1 MTAMVVERVYPV
13 GLRPG
18 LSAWGADSALTELYA
33 QHYRGLVQLAALWV
47 RDVGTAEEVVQDS
60 FIALHGGW
68 RRLRDTEN
76 ALPYLRQ
83 AVVNRSR
90 SVLRHRAVVEK
101 TVHDLPPDAPSAEH
115 SALASLERSA
125 VLTALW
131 QLSDRQREAI
141 ALRYYAG
148 LTEGEI
154 AAAMKLSRGSVK
166 SHTSRGMAA
175 LRAALEG

>member
-1 MTAMVVERVYPV
+1 
-13 GLRPG
+13 
-18 LSAWGADSALTELYA
+18 
-33 QHYRGLVQLAALWV
+33 
-47 RDVGTAEEVVQDS
+47 VGTAEEVVQDS

-76 ALPYLRQ
+76 ALPYLRR

-90 SVLRHRAVVEK
+90 SVLRHRAVVER
-101 TVHDLPPDAPSAEH
+101 TAQDLAPDAPSAEH

-125 VLTALW
+125 VLTALCR
-131 QLSDRQREAI
+131 LTDRQREAI

-148 LTEGEI
+148 MSEGEI
-154 AAAMKLSRGSVK
+154 AAAMRVSRGSVK